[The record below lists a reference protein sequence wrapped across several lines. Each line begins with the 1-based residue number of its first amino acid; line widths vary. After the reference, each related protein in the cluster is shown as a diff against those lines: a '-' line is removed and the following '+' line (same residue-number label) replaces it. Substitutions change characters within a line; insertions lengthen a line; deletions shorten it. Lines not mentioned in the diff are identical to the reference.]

1 MFWLCNQWSQWCFAY
16 VWRVPVVGYQFLP
29 VNWPILIRDVQ
40 LQLDKLLGFVGL
52 LIWLSKCLSFLLLLL
67 LLLLL
72 FFMMMMM
79 GNVFKARHF
88 GPTPCW
94 MVLPTRTVHWV
105 IPGLDTR
112 TLREHTPRPSNQAN
126 PVWAWLSKCSIKAIT
141 EYKMDSI
148 MLCSIWWRK

>member
-52 LIWLSKCLSFLLLLL
+52 LIMIVKMPFFLPFFFI
-67 LLLLL
+67 L
-72 FFMMMMM
+72 FFYDDDD
-79 GNVFKARHF
+79 GERLQGKALWTY
-88 GPTPCW
+88 PYPCW
-94 MVLPTRTVHWV
+94 MALPTRTVHWV
-105 IPGLDTR
+105 IPGLNTG

>member
-1 MFWLCNQWSQWCFAY
+1 MIVKMPFFS
-16 VWRVPVVGYQFLP
+16 
-29 VNWPILIRDVQ
+29 
-40 LQLDKLLGFVGL
+40 
-52 LIWLSKCLSFLLLLL
+52 SSSSSSSFF
-67 LLLLL
+67 

-126 PVWAWLSKCSIKAIT
+126 PVWA
-141 EYKMDSI
+141 
-148 MLCSIWWRK
+148 